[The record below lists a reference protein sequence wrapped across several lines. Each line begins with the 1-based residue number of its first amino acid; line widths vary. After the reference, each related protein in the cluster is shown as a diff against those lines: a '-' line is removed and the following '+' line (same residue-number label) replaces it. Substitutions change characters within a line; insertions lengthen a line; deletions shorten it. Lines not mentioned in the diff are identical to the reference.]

1 MDSVIIQGMIWLIL
15 FQGMSTRRY
24 DMREPVISNDRH
36 KQTLVIFEHQ
46 SLNNFWGFLDFEF
59 NQKN

>member
-1 MDSVIIQGMIWLIL
+1 
-15 FQGMSTRRY
+15 
-24 DMREPVISNDRH
+24 MRGVVISNDRH
-36 KQTLVIFEHQ
+36 KQTPVISEHQ